1 MLVAD
6 CMQDDTILLIG
17 WADCVKIAV
26 VKTRDWDGR
35 KGTLGPGAKY
45 VEIMATFHT
54 DYYVSGLAPYGD
66 QLVVLA
72 YLPEKEGNAGS
83 VASAF
88 PRQVKLVY
96 MMI

>member
-1 MLVAD
+1 
-6 CMQDDTILLIG
+6 MQDDTILLIG

-26 VKTRDWDGR
+26 VKTRGWDGR

-72 YLPEKEGNAGS
+72 YLPDKEEGNADS
-83 VASAF
+83 VASPF
-88 PRQVKLVY
+88 PRQVKVVHKT
-96 MMI
+96 I